1 MVDFLSLLFYN
12 VVWLGDV
19 YMQIDKITNFLND
32 SQLISNYNI
41 LLTDL
46 NKIIVA
52 KPSHIEDL
60 YLFQHLSD
68 KLLQILLSFNY
79 DNRNNQKYLFVN
91 PNTIIPLLKHDYYTY
106 SSEIILPIYNKNKL
120 FGSLIFFSNNKIFL
134 ASNLNYA
141 LTTKTFVEKIFEL

>member
-1 MVDFLSLLFYN
+1 
-12 VVWLGDV
+12 
-19 YMQIDKITNFLND
+19 MQIDKITNFLND

-60 YLFQHLSD
+60 YLFHHLSD
-68 KLLQILLSFNY
+68 KLLQILLSFDY
-79 DNRNNQKYLFVN
+79 DNRNSQKYFFVN